1 MIPSSKAAA
10 MTPVIARNVLI
21 VGASRGLGLEFVR
34 QYRADGAQVTATARA
49 EDGLAAIA
57 ALGAKPLK
65 LDVTDAA
72 SAAGL
77 AWQVDGEAFDTVFYV
92 AGVYGPRS
100 TGLEPPSVDDFDA
113 VMHTN
118 VLGAM
123 RVLPSVADALAPPAG
138 GRPGARIGVISSRMG
153 SIGLRNGTNGWTY
166 RASKAAVNSV
176 LKDASIAL
184 AGRALCVAFH
194 PGWVRTEMGGAGA
207 DLDPAESVAG
217 MRRALAALDASSNGS
232 FLNYDGMPL
241 AW

>member
-1 MIPSSKAAA
+1 MSP
-10 MTPVIARNVLI
+10 PIARNVLI

-34 QYRADGAQVTATARA
+34 QYRADGARVTATARSD
-49 EDGLAAIA
+49 DGLAAIA

-65 LDVTDAA
+65 LDVADAA

-77 AWQVDGEAFDTVFYV
+77 AWQVDGETFDTVFHV
-92 AGVYGPRS
+92 SGVYGPRT
-100 TGLEPPSVDDFDA
+100 TGLEPPSVDDFDT
-113 VMHTN
+113 VMRTN

-123 RVLPSVADALAPPAG
+123 RVLASVDDALAPPVG
-138 GRPGARIGVISSRMG
+138 GTPGARIGVVSSRMG
-153 SIGLRNGTNGWTY
+153 SIGLRSGTAGWTY

-207 DLDPAESVAG
+207 DIDATESIAG
-217 MRRALAALDASSNGS
+217 MRHALAGLDAARNGT
-232 FLNYDGMPL
+232 FLNYDGAPL